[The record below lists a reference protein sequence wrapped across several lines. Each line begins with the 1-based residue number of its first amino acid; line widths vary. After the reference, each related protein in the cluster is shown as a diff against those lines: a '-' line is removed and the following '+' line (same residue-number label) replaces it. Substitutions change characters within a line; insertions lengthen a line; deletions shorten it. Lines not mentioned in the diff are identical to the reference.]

1 MARKQYSEEEVQKR
15 ISQLSDA
22 AADFLY
28 SPEMGALVKKVA
40 DKHQLHIDQMALLE
54 AEVGELMLGL
64 TEPQDFVPYM
74 VETLNVSKDVAD
86 AIAKDVNDEL
96 MLKMR
101 GLMGAPS
108 QAAAPAPAPAPKPA
122 SPEPVRPAAS
132 PSVVMPSS
140 KPTPAPA
147 PTPVPVPTPIA
158 PPAPPPA
165 PAPTSA
171 PMAPA
176 PKPAPDLAAADA
188 MLADKK
194 VTPPRAAAPAPA
206 SPATP
211 PAPTKP
217 AEDPNKPQQY
227 KADPYREPIQ

>member
-1 MARKQYSEEEVQKR
+1 MARKEYSEEEVQKR

-40 DKHQLHIDQMALLE
+40 DKHSLHIDQMALLE
-54 AEVGELMLGL
+54 SEVGELMLGL

-74 VETLNVSKDVAD
+74 VETLGVQKDVAD

-122 SPEPVRPAAS
+122 SPEPVTVAVS

-140 KPTPAPA
+140 KPAPSAPAAALPTPIPPAPVAAPAPA
-147 PTPVPVPTPIA
+147 PIP
-158 PPAPPPA
+158 
-165 PAPTSA
+165 
-171 PMAPA
+171 
-176 PKPAPDLAAADA
+176 PKPPVPDLAAADA
-188 MLADKK
+188 MLANKK
-194 VTPPRAAAPAPA
+194 VTPPGAAAPVQA
-206 SPATP
+206 STATP
-211 PAPTKP
+211 PAPAKP
-217 AEDPNKPQQY
+217 ADDPNKPQQY